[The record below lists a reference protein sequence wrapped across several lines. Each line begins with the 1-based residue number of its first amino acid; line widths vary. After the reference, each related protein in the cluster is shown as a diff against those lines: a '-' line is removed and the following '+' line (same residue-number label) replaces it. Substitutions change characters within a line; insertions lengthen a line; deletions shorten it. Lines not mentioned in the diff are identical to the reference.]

1 MFLAAQLV
9 LGGIQV
15 VSGWEGCC
23 VESLLDLSQP
33 LLLLCHLPLLSLHVA
48 SESP

>member
-1 MFLAAQLV
+1 V
-9 LGGIQV
+9 DLGNFHCYPRVIPPG
-15 VSGWEGCC
+15 SP
-23 VESLLDLSQP
+23 LLDLSQP